1 MLAPFGY
8 ARGVKAVEPIAVI
21 VDALSPDLGPAMARA
36 SVLGVAARL
45 GLSSPLLPHDIER
58 LLDALSPGLTV
69 FLGRDAADDIVAQLR
84 ADLALGG
91 HP

>member
-1 MLAPFGY
+1 M
-8 ARGVKAVEPIAVI
+8 KAVEPIAAI

-36 SVLGVAARL
+36 SVSGVAARL
-45 GLSSPLLPHDIER
+45 GLSSPLQPRDVER

-69 FLGRDAADDIVAQLR
+69 FIGRDAAEDIVAQLR

-91 HP
+91 RP